1 MLRLVR
7 IDAFRQFLRSVEA
20 PVPGMI
26 NGLDFTIGTEN
37 MENTAFFSVASVRSV
52 CSVPKLS
59 IYTIA
64 THLRSLRRA
73 FDLLIARPI
82 SQKLRQPS
90 GPQLPNLVGKA
101 FDKAAIMR
109 NSHHRTSKVE

>member
-59 IYTIA
+59 IYTIT

-73 FDLLIARPI
+73 FDLLIVRPI
-82 SQKLRQPS
+82 PQKPGQAPS
-90 GPQLPNLVGKA
+90 VHFPNLVGKA
-101 FDKAAIMR
+101 FDKTPIMG
-109 NSHHRTSKVE
+109 NSHHRAGKVE